1 MPCKIIAG
9 GKKTQ
14 RAKEYFKNVANYNCV
29 GMKIVRI
36 SFTWKILGQI
46 GKIIAEIHNKNLFFL
61 LIFKFLKT
69 KVL

>member
-1 MPCKIIAG
+1 LQAEN
-9 GKKTQ
+9 KKTQ
-14 RAKEYFKNVANYNCV
+14 RANEYFENVANYNCV
-29 GMKIVRI
+29 VMKIVRI

-46 GKIIAEIHNKNLFFL
+46 GKTLAEIHNRNLFFL